1 MKCKKCGR
9 PMGKS
14 GLCSHCDKERI
25 ARLAQPKSKKPL
37 YLALGAV
44 ALVAVVALV
53 LIFTLGGGETETP
66 TEPPQSPTESA
77 EATSGQPVASGKHH
91 VQIEIRDYGTISV
104 ELDADAAPITVENFL
119 KLANEGFYNGLTFHR
134 IMEGFM
140 MQGGDPDGNG
150 TGGSD
155 ETIQGEFSENGVEN
169 PLSHTRGA
177 ISMARNG
184 YDMNSASSQFFIV
197 HEDSTFLDGKYACFG
212 YVTDGMDV
220 VDAVCEAARPTD
232 DNGTIRPEEQPVITE
247 IRVID

>member
-25 ARLAQPKSKKPL
+25 AKLAQPKSKKPL

-53 LIFTLGGGETETP
+53 LIFTLGGKEAETTAGS
-66 TEPPQSPTESA
+66 PQTPTESA
-77 EATSGQPVASGKHH
+77 EATSGEPKISGKHH
-91 VQIEIRDYGTISV
+91 VQIDIRDYGAISV

-134 IMEGFM
+134 IIEGFM

-212 YVTDGMDV
+212 FVTDGMDV